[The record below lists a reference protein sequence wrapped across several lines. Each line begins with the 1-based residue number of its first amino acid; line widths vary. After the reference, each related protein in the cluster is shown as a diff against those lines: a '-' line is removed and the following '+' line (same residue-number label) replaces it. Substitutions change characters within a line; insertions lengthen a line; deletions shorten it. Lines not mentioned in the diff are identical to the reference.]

1 MSTLALPGPAPAD
14 LRFHPLRDSAT
25 MLRRNL
31 KRMLRYPSMTVTL
44 VGMPV
49 VFLLLFVYVLGG
61 TLGAG
66 LGGTVHSGAAG
77 GRAAYANYVAPAI
90 ILMTV
95 TATVQGTAISIAM
108 DMTEGIITRFRTMHI
123 ARVSVLTGHVLGSMI
138 QAMFSLAVVIGVA
151 LLVGFRPTAGL
162 GAWLATAGF
171 LVAVTFALVWLS
183 VALGQVSGTVE
194 TASNLPMPLV
204 LLPFLGSGFVPTDS
218 MPAGLRWF
226 AEYQPFTPIIETLRG
241 LLMDKPIGNNAW
253 IALAWCAVIALGGY
267 LWSKRLFNRES

>member
-1 MSTLALPGPAPAD
+1 MSTPALTGPAPAS

-66 LGGTVHSGAAG
+66 LGGTVPSGAAD
-77 GRAAYANYVAPAI
+77 GRAAYVNYVAPAI

-138 QAMFSLAVVIGVA
+138 QAVFSLAIVIGVA
-151 LLVGFRPTAGL
+151 LLVGFRPTAGP

-183 VALGQVSGTVE
+183 VALGQVSKSVE

>member
-1 MSTLALPGPAPAD
+1 MSTPALTGPAPAS

-31 KRMLRYPSMTVTL
+31 KRMLRYPSMTLTL

-95 TATVQGTAISIAM
+95 AATVQGTAISIAM

-123 ARVSVLTGHVLGSMI
+123 ARVSVLTGHVLSSML

-151 LLVGFRPTAGL
+151 LLVGFRPTAGP

-171 LVAVTFALVWLS
+171 LVVVTFALVWLS
-183 VALGQVSGTVE
+183 VALGQVSKSVE

-218 MPAGLRWF
+218 MPAALRWF

-241 LLMDKPIGNNAW
+241 LLMDEPIGNNAW
-253 IALAWCAVIALGGY
+253 TALAWCAVIALGGY